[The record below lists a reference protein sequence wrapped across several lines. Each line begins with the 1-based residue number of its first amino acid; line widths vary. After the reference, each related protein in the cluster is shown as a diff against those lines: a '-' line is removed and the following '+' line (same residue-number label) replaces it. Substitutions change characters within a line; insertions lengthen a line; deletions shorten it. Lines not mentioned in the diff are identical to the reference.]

1 MDDASLTRRLCAL
14 LGSVPTWHFS
24 EETPAP
30 STAVGIYAQ
39 RIPVDAPDRAIAV
52 RVYAPQDEDSIR
64 QRRVQL
70 TVRGAAHA
78 WDGANKLADIAL
90 PVMVG
95 VSRLDGILG
104 AQRLSFDSQGPDTNG
119 REQRTENYL
128 ITLDN
133 VEA

>member
-1 MDDASLTRRLCAL
+1 MDDATLTRRLCEL
-14 LGSVPTWHFS
+14 LGAVPTWHWS
-24 EETPAP
+24 EVDPPPAG
-30 STAVGIYAQ
+30 AVGVFAQ
-39 RIPVDAPDRAIAV
+39 RIPLDAPDRAIAV
-52 RVYAPQDEDSIR
+52 RVYAPQDETFLS

-70 TVRGAAHA
+70 RIRGARDV
-78 WDGANKLADIAL
+78 WDDASKLADIAL
-90 PVMVG
+90 PVMTG
-95 VSRLDGILG
+95 VSRHGGILG